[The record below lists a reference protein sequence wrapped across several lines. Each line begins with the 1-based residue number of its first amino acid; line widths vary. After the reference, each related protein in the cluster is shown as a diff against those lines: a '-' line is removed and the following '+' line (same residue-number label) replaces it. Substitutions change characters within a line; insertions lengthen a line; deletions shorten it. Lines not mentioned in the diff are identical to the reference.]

1 MTDKDTSISKL
12 KWELKVPIF
21 KNPII
26 LKQLGIAFGLP
37 FGILMIIITAITQET
52 RYIAYFFI
60 LISLLFFL
68 TYLAIMVLYK
78 GKYDVGFVID
88 EKCIRCYTQKAQAR
102 KNKMINSLAF
112 IFGILLGK
120 PGVAGSGLLAQSRQD
135 VTIKWK
141 NIKKIKYNPK
151 YNMIFIKGNF
161 AETMAVFFT
170 KDNYEKIES
179 EIDKRTNKMGRK

>member
-1 MTDKDTSISKL
+1 MTGKDTSKYKL

-37 FGILMIIITAITQET
+37 FGILITILIAITQEI
-52 RYIAYFFI
+52 RYLAYFFVI
-60 LISLLFFL
+60 IGLLFFL

-88 EKCIRCYTQKAQAR
+88 DKGVRCYTQRAQAK

-120 PGVAGSGLLAQSRQD
+120 PGVAGAGLLAQARQD
-135 VTIKWK
+135 ETIKWK
-141 NIKKIKYNPK
+141 NIKNVKYRPK
-151 YNMIFIKGNF
+151 YNMILIKGNF
-161 AETMAVFFT
+161 AENMAVFCT
-170 KDNYEKIES
+170 KDNYEKAKS
-179 EIDKRTNKMGRK
+179 EIDKLTIKK